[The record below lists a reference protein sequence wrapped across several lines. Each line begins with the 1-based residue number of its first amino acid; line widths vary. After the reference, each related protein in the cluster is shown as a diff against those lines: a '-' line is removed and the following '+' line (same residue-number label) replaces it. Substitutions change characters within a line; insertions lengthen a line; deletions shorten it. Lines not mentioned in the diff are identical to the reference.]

1 MHTVNSLPRGLK
13 LVVRESVGSPRY
25 ELQDIGVIEEGT
37 AFEDVR
43 KESMDNLLS
52 LMKQREGIELAIC
65 ICMYSEDRKMLKSTL
80 AGVEENIQNLVALEG
95 LDPDKIGVFVI
106 MDGIE
111 KVHDSVVEY
120 FEELERSSNIFLG
133 DNVVPPLTMQELVE
147 IRQRHREE

>member
-1 MHTVNSLPRGLK
+1 M
-13 LVVRESVGSPRY
+13 
-25 ELQDIGVIEEGT
+25 IEEGT

-133 DNVVPPLTMQELVE
+133 ENAAPPLTMRELAE
-147 IRQRHREE
+147 IRRNRR